1 MRLLDK
7 LPVFGTVRRARG
19 WMRRNRLWI
28 YLGLIVLLIYI
39 VRPVLIML
47 AGLFDILKGPIRA
60 LLDNPVGSFIFYN
73 LLAILL
79 LYLVWRRVR
88 SWVYRMFGLRA
99 MRAFLDG
106 MNAMILSN
114 WGGAIPHFQKV
125 YRIARWIRLEDAVPE
140 HRDIA
145 VDTSLKIA
153 ACNLRL
159 GNANEA
165 KSWLLR
171 VRDKDILTDHVRRNH
186 AELRALAD
194 DINDELEA
202 GGDLARTH
210 TVAKK
215 LVATT
220 EGPDREEAESHL
232 ALLEFRLAH
241 KAVGEGNQREMRRAL
256 KARAGDVRAA
266 LLLGDQAL
274 KEGDLRGALKAWSR
288 AVSLPVF
295 DRIADLLESGKLKG
309 DKERDMLLQFFPYA
323 GTMIVLAEH
332 QRRKGDF
339 ASARRAIEKVL
350 ETGAE
355 DLTVLRLYAACLQG
369 EGDSARAA
377 ELYRRALSSLFG

>member
-1 MRLLDK
+1 MSLLDK
-7 LPVFGTVRRARG
+7 LPLFGTMRRARG

-28 YLGLIVLLIYI
+28 YLGLVVVLIYI

-47 AGLFDILKGPIRA
+47 AGIFDILKGPIRA

-73 LLAILL
+73 LLGILL
-79 LYLVWRRVR
+79 LWIVWRRVR

-114 WGGAIPHFQKV
+114 WGAAIPHFQKV

-145 VDTSLKIA
+145 ADTSLKIA

-186 AELRALAD
+186 AELRALAY

-202 GGDLARTH
+202 ETVLKELAKTESRDRGNRRVLRALRDRLEAGGDLDRTR
-210 TVAKK
+210 TVARK
-215 LVATT
+215 LVAAT
-220 EGPDREEAESHL
+220 EGPDKEEAQSHL

-241 KAVGEGNQREMRRAL
+241 KAVGEGKQREVRRAL

-274 KEGDLRGALKAWSR
+274 
-288 AVSLPVF
+288 
-295 DRIADLLESGKLKG
+295 
-309 DKERDMLLQFFPYA
+309 
-323 GTMIVLAEH
+323 
-332 QRRKGDF
+332 
-339 ASARRAIEKVL
+339 
-350 ETGAE
+350 
-355 DLTVLRLYAACLQG
+355 
-369 EGDSARAA
+369 
-377 ELYRRALSSLFG
+377 